1 MMKKSLKQMVRS
13 GELAAGTFLVEFVT
27 PGIGHI
33 LAGAGCDFAFLDMEH
48 SGFSEET
55 VKAGLRFLEAGGI
68 PTLVR
73 IPSREAHDVAR
84 IADIGA
90 EGVMLPLVGSLEVAR
105 AAVAAL
111 KYPPLGRR
119 GVALRI
125 AHDNYRAAPA
135 AEALATANERT
146 VLILMIETAE
156 GVEQA
161 GAIAALEGVDA
172 LWVGHF
178 DLSASLG
185 IPGEF
190 EHPRFREATR
200 RICAAAKAH
209 GKGLGRLVTGEPEAR
224 QAVADGFRLIA
235 WGGDAWL
242 LQEAVA
248 AGVGVVKGM
257 RVADGHDRAEEQ
269 HAAGRIPSPT
279 SIPVSEK
286 KEEVHRR
293 QVTGA
298 KLNEKWRVGAAH
310 ALYRETGDFYMLLER
325 FPGALFDTNG
335 YVFFATEDEYL
346 NCPHLI
352 RGARLN
358 VRGGIASIP
367 GYIRVKP

>member
-1 MMKKSLKQMVRS
+1 MKKSLKQMVRS

-125 AHDNYRAAPA
+125 AHDNYRAAPP

-161 GAIAALEGVDA
+161 EAIAALEGVDA

-190 EHPRFREATR
+190 EHPRFREATQ
-200 RICAAAKAH
+200 RICAAAKKH
-209 GKGLGRLVTGEPEAR
+209 GKGLGRLVTGEAEAR

-248 AGVGVVKGM
+248 AGVRVVKNLLCPS
-257 RVADGHDRAEEQ
+257 ASDGCR
-269 HAAGRIPSPT
+269 
-279 SIPVSEK
+279 
-286 KEEVHRR
+286 
-293 QVTGA
+293 
-298 KLNEKWRVGAAH
+298 
-310 ALYRETGDFYMLLER
+310 
-325 FPGALFDTNG
+325 
-335 YVFFATEDEYL
+335 
-346 NCPHLI
+346 
-352 RGARLN
+352 
-358 VRGGIASIP
+358 
-367 GYIRVKP
+367 